1 MLLRFL
7 AILGLTAGTAWSQL
21 SQDEAKRIA
30 ETLLS
35 NQNPLVVIEEVAHDG
50 LTVTP
55 QGNGYLVQVA
65 GPRLPARIAF
75 APQMDLTLTPID
87 SDLVQIQVTSLAK
100 AADLADGGKVSFRP
114 TVFQGAYSRRDA
126 GFASLQFGL
135 SDLAYE
141 HPVGGFSMERFE
153 TDLRLQDG
161 EYRLKLSAQ
170 GFAADFQDVMD
181 FQESVGRLDLLAY
194 IDANQGSGADL
205 IFTANRI
212 FELLVDPG
220 AEDTNQSGKNRALP
234 ENLLGLRFELSVSD
248 LRSRWLALRD
258 QGPREVMSDVQVR
271 DLFVRGSVDPDSDG
285 RATLLV
291 NFGLNDSVMESPGGL
306 LDGAI
311 NTVAMNLT
319 LGGFDVRLLSELL
332 SSEEAAQRA
341 AFSEIVGNLARLDI
355 TGLAQGV
362 VTDSPA
368 QEASFA
374 LAQGN
379 FRVELNAPYPDA
391 PNYKDA
397 VIALGIDR
405 LELTHPALVAGLEP
419 AWTNLLAPALPK
431 TLELRLSIKAVP
443 GDLWKGIAAL
453 LFDTD
458 LFPQDRTAPD
468 QATELIL
475 DGTRYAS
482 ELVNAELG
490 GTLTLDPAASPFVLG
505 NMTLEMNNLRTLIAA
520 MQRSARIPDRTLAQ
534 FLTLGSVALATIAGY
549 APPSADGTQSFD
561 FEFQQSG
568 FPTINGRPLPVG
580 F

>member
-21 SQDEAKRIA
+21 SQDEATRIA
-30 ETLLS
+30 ETILS

-65 GPRLPARIAF
+65 GPRLPARSAF

-234 ENLLGLRFELSVSD
+234 ETS
-248 LRSRWLALRD
+248 WACAL
-258 QGPREVMSDVQVR
+258 
-271 DLFVRGSVDPDSDG
+271 
-285 RATLLV
+285 
-291 NFGLNDSVMESPGGL
+291 
-306 LDGAI
+306 
-311 NTVAMNLT
+311 
-319 LGGFDVRLLSELL
+319 
-332 SSEEAAQRA
+332 
-341 AFSEIVGNLARLDI
+341 
-355 TGLAQGV
+355 
-362 VTDSPA
+362 
-368 QEASFA
+368 
-374 LAQGN
+374 
-379 FRVELNAPYPDA
+379 
-391 PNYKDA
+391 NY
-397 VIALGIDR
+397 R
-405 LELTHPALVAGLEP
+405 
-419 AWTNLLAPALPK
+419 
-431 TLELRLSIKAVP
+431 
-443 GDLWKGIAAL
+443 
-453 LFDTD
+453 
-458 LFPQDRTAPD
+458 
-468 QATELIL
+468 
-475 DGTRYAS
+475 
-482 ELVNAELG
+482 
-490 GTLTLDPAASPFVLG
+490 
-505 NMTLEMNNLRTLIAA
+505 
-520 MQRSARIPDRTLAQ
+520 
-534 FLTLGSVALATIAGY
+534 
-549 APPSADGTQSFD
+549 
-561 FEFQQSG
+561 
-568 FPTINGRPLPVG
+568 
-580 F
+580 